1 MAEAVVKKLPAP
13 VVAGGKPLMETI
25 GERKTIREFKAQNV
39 DDQTLSEILW
49 VAFGISHDGKRTIP
63 TAMNQQNLKVY
74 VVRNDG
80 AWLYDAAENSLTQVT
95 AENLQPLFAT
105 QDFMKDVPVNLVY
118 VGSDEKYSPMHA
130 GSAYQNVGLYA
141 ASKGMHSV
149 VRGYFDNDRVTKA
162 LNLENG
168 ERAIVSQAIGKTPV
182 CKNYPPLLLKA
193 GFFRIPIRRYKSCRR
208 LCHSGQQDLPND
220 GRYLTGFRQ
229 RQNSITT
236 FAYCHIR

>member
-1 MAEAVVKKLPAP
+1 MDFFDVNALIIGGSHGRSSCKKTSRPGRCRRQTAD
-13 VVAGGKPLMETI
+13 GDNRRK
-25 GERKTIREFKAQNV
+25 KTIREFKAQNV

-168 ERAIVSQAIGKTPV
+168 ERAIVSQAIGW
-182 CKNYPPLLLKA
+182 
-193 GFFRIPIRRYKSCRR
+193 
-208 LCHSGQQDLPND
+208 
-220 GRYLTGFRQ
+220 
-229 RQNSITT
+229 
-236 FAYCHIR
+236 

>member
-1 MAEAVVKKLPAP
+1 MAEAVIKKLPAP
-13 VVAGGKPLMETI
+13 VVTGGKPLMETI

-149 VRGYFDNDRVTKA
+149 VRGYFVTKA

-168 ERAIVSQAIGKTPV
+168 ERAIVSQAIGW
-182 CKNYPPLLLKA
+182 
-193 GFFRIPIRRYKSCRR
+193 
-208 LCHSGQQDLPND
+208 
-220 GRYLTGFRQ
+220 
-229 RQNSITT
+229 
-236 FAYCHIR
+236 

>member
-1 MAEAVVKKLPAP
+1 MASHSRTSVWRKGFGTLLDKLY
-13 VVAGGKPLMETI
+13 GKIPLVEY
-25 GERKTIREFKAQNV
+25 EQALEHLEHPYA
-39 DDQTLSEILW
+39 LSEILW

-168 ERAIVSQAIGKTPV
+168 ERAIVSQAIGW
-182 CKNYPPLLLKA
+182 
-193 GFFRIPIRRYKSCRR
+193 
-208 LCHSGQQDLPND
+208 
-220 GRYLTGFRQ
+220 
-229 RQNSITT
+229 
-236 FAYCHIR
+236 

>member
-1 MAEAVVKKLPAP
+1 MLRLKGQEQRLYKENTMMKNKFWIFLMSTLLLSEAAMAEAVVKKLPVP

-141 ASKGMHSV
+141 VLFSWQRFLSGRFPKFFH
-149 VRGYFDNDRVTKA
+149 RG
-162 LNLENG
+162 
-168 ERAIVSQAIGKTPV
+168 
-182 CKNYPPLLLKA
+182 
-193 GFFRIPIRRYKSCRR
+193 
-208 LCHSGQQDLPND
+208 
-220 GRYLTGFRQ
+220 GREW
-229 RQNSITT
+229 S
-236 FAYCHIR
+236 A